1 MIKFIL
7 IILDGFGLRKE
18 EEGNAVA
25 QANTPNL
32 DKMMNN
38 CPLSKIET
46 SGKFVGLPDG
56 IMGNSEVGHMNMG
69 AGRIVKQ
76 DLVRINDSIKS
87 NELKNN
93 TQLQNVFNHVKN
105 NDSTMHIMGLISD
118 GGVHS
123 HLDHFEYILAAA
135 RKNGVEKIAIHAFM
149 DGRDTSPVSG
159 INFMNKLENFIAS
172 DKKYKVATVCGRYYA
187 MDRDNRWERIEKA
200 YKMLINSQGENY
212 TDAVTAIQS
221 YYDKD
226 ITDEFINPSI
236 IGEQCPIQNG
246 DAVFSMNFRADR
258 MRQMVTA
265 INDSNFSHFQTK
277 PLDILFTTMTEY
289 QKEFPCSVLFEQ
301 EKIDN
306 IFPELLARNN
316 YRQLRIAETE
326 KYAHVTYF
334 FNGGSEQPFPGETR
348 KLIPSPKVAT
358 YDLQPEM
365 SAPEVTEEVL
375 LAIESDKYEAI
386 IMNFA
391 NPDMVG
397 HTGNIKAA
405 ITAIETIDSCLEK
418 IQRAANEKDAAIFL
432 TADHGNLELM
442 HDPLS
447 GVIHTAHTTLPVPLI
462 LVNVNGNYQL
472 AETGKLADIAPT
484 ILDYLKI
491 EKPLEMTGNS
501 LLISTHE

>member
-93 TQLQNVFNHVKN
+93 TQLQNIFNHVKN

-289 QKEFPCSVLFEQ
+289 QKEFPYSVLFEP

-447 GVIHTAHTTLPVPLI
+447 GMIHTAHTTLPVPLI

>member
-1 MIKFIL
+1 MLKFIL

-18 EEGNAVA
+18 KEGNAVA
-25 QANTPNL
+25 QANTPTL
-32 DKMMNN
+32 DRMMNN
-38 CPLSKIET
+38 CPLSRIET

-123 HLDHFEYILAAA
+123 HLNHFEYILAVA
-135 RKNGVEKIAIHAFM
+135 RENGVEKIAIHAFM

-258 MRQMVTA
+258 MRQIVTA
-265 INDSNFSHFQTK
+265 INDSNFLHFQTK
-277 PLDILFTTMTEY
+277 SLDILFTTMTEY
-289 QKEFPCSVLFEQ
+289 QKEFPYSVLFEQ

-418 IQRAANEKDAAIFL
+418 IQCAANEKDAAIFL

-447 GVIHTAHTTLPVPLI
+447 GMIHTAHTTLPVPLI

>member
-1 MIKFIL
+1 ML

-25 QANTPNL
+25 QAHTPNL
-32 DKMMNN
+32 DKMMIS

-56 IMGNSEVGHMNMG
+56 IMGNSEVGHMNLG
-69 AGRIVKQ
+69 AGRIIKQ
-76 DLVRINDSIKS
+76 DLVRINNSIKS
-87 NELKNN
+87 NELRNN
-93 TQLQNVFNHVKN
+93 TKLQNVFNHVRN
-105 NDSTMHIMGLISD
+105 NDSTMHIMGLVSD

-123 HLDHFEYILAAA
+123 HLDHFEYILVAA
-135 RKNGVEKIAIHAFM
+135 RENGVEKIAIHAFM
-149 DGRDTSPVSG
+149 DGRDTAPESG
-159 INFMNKLENFIAS
+159 INFMKKLEYFIAA

-187 MDRDNRWERIEKA
+187 MDRDNRWDRIEKA
-200 YKMLINSQGENY
+200 YKMLINSTGENY

-236 IGEQCPIQNG
+236 IGEKCPIQNG

-265 INDSNFSHFQTK
+265 INDSNFSYFQTE

-289 QKEFPCSVLFEQ
+289 QKEFPYSVLFEPIT
-301 EKIDN
+301 IDN
-306 IFPELLARNN
+306 IFPEILARNN

-334 FNGGSEQPFPGETR
+334 FNGGREQPFPGETR

-365 SAPEVTEEVL
+365 SAPEVTDEVL
-375 LAIESDKYEAI
+375 LAIESDKFEAI
-386 IMNFA
+386 IVNFA

-397 HTGNIKAA
+397 HTGNINAA

-418 IQRAANEKDAAIFL
+418 IQRAVNEKDAAIFL

-447 GVIHTAHTTLPVPLI
+447 GMVHTAHTTLPVPLI
-462 LVNVNGNYQL
+462 LVNPNRNYQL
-472 AETGKLADIAPT
+472 AERGKLADIAPT

-491 EKPLEMTGNS
+491 EKPRDMTGNS
-501 LLISTHE
+501 LLIFISE

>member
-93 TQLQNVFNHVKN
+93 TQLQNIFNHVKN

-258 MRQMVTA
+258 MRQIVTA
-265 INDSNFSHFQTK
+265 INDSNFLHFQTK
-277 PLDILFTTMTEY
+277 SLDILFTTMTEY
-289 QKEFPCSVLFEQ
+289 QKEFPYSVLFEQ
-301 EKIDN
+301 EKIYN
-306 IFPELLARNN
+306 VFPELLARNN

-365 SAPEVTEEVL
+365 SAPEVTDEVL

>member
-18 EEGNAVA
+18 EDGNAVA
-25 QANTPNL
+25 QANIPNL

-76 DLVRINDSIKS
+76 DLVRINDSIRS

-93 TQLQNVFNHVKN
+93 TQLQNVFNHVKT

-135 RKNGVEKIAIHAFM
+135 RENGVEKIAIHAFM

-187 MDRDNRWERIEKA
+187 MDRDNRWERIEIA

-212 TDAVTAIQS
+212 TDAITAIQS
-221 YYDKD
+221 CYDKD

-246 DAVFSMNFRADR
+246 DAIFSMNFRADR
-258 MRQMVTA
+258 MRQMVIA
-265 INDSNFSHFQTK
+265 IND
-277 PLDILFTTMTEY
+277 
-289 QKEFPCSVLFEQ
+289 
-301 EKIDN
+301 
-306 IFPELLARNN
+306 
-316 YRQLRIAETE
+316 
-326 KYAHVTYF
+326 
-334 FNGGSEQPFPGETR
+334 
-348 KLIPSPKVAT
+348 
-358 YDLQPEM
+358 
-365 SAPEVTEEVL
+365 
-375 LAIESDKYEAI
+375 
-386 IMNFA
+386 
-391 NPDMVG
+391 
-397 HTGNIKAA
+397 
-405 ITAIETIDSCLEK
+405 
-418 IQRAANEKDAAIFL
+418 
-432 TADHGNLELM
+432 
-442 HDPLS
+442 
-447 GVIHTAHTTLPVPLI
+447 
-462 LVNVNGNYQL
+462 
-472 AETGKLADIAPT
+472 
-484 ILDYLKI
+484 
-491 EKPLEMTGNS
+491 
-501 LLISTHE
+501 

>member
-93 TQLQNVFNHVKN
+93 TQLQNIFNHVKN

-258 MRQMVTA
+258 MRQIVTA
-265 INDSNFSHFQTK
+265 INDSNFPHFQTK
-277 PLDILFTTMTEY
+277 SLDILFTTMTEY
-289 QKEFPCSVLFEQ
+289 QKEFPYSVLFEQ
-301 EKIDN
+301 EKIYN
-306 IFPELLARNN
+306 VFPELLARNN

-365 SAPEVTEEVL
+365 SAPEVTAEVL

-447 GVIHTAHTTLPVPLI
+447 GMIHTAHTTLPVPLI

>member
-123 HLDHFEYILAAA
+123 HLNHFEYILAVA
-135 RKNGVEKIAIHAFM
+135 RENGVEKIAIHAFM

-258 MRQMVTA
+258 MRQIVTA
-265 INDSNFSHFQTK
+265 INDSNFLHFQTK
-277 PLDILFTTMTEY
+277 SLDILFTTMTEY
-289 QKEFPCSVLFEQ
+289 QKEFPYSVLFEQ

-447 GVIHTAHTTLPVPLI
+447 GMIHTAHTTFPVPLI
-462 LVNVNGNYQL
+462 LVNFNGNYQL

>member
-18 EEGNAVA
+18 KEGNAVA

-135 RKNGVEKIAIHAFM
+135 RENGVEKIAIHAFM

-258 MRQMVTA
+258 MRQIVTA
-265 INDSNFSHFQTK
+265 INDSNFLHFQTK
-277 PLDILFTTMTEY
+277 SLDILFTTMTEY
-289 QKEFPCSVLFEQ
+289 QKEFPYSVLFEQ

-447 GVIHTAHTTLPVPLI
+447 GMIHTAHTTLPVPLI

>member
-1 MIKFIL
+1 ML
-7 IILDGFGLRKE
+7 IILDGFGLRQEK
-18 EEGNAVA
+18 EGNAIA

-32 DKMMNN
+32 DRIMND

-93 TQLQNVFNHVKN
+93 THLQNVFNHVQN
-105 NDSTMHIMGLISD
+105 NTSTLHIMGLISD

-123 HLDHFEYILAAA
+123 HLDHFEYILSTA
-135 RKNGVEKIAIHAFM
+135 RESGVKKIAIHAFM

-159 INFMNKLENFIAS
+159 INFIKKLETYIAS
-172 DKKYKVATVCGRYYA
+172 DDNYRVATVCGRYYA
-187 MDRDNRWERIEKA
+187 MDRDNRWERVGTA
-200 YKMLINSQGENY
+200 YQMLIHSEGKFFF
-212 TDAVTAIQS
+212 DATTAIEAS
-221 YYDKD
+221 YENG
-226 ITDEFINPSI
+226 IMDEFIKPVI
-236 IGEQCPIQNG
+236 IGEPCPIQNG
-246 DAVFSMNFRADR
+246 DAVLSMNFRADR
-258 MRQMVTA
+258 MRQIVTA
-265 INDSNFSHFQTK
+265 INDSKFSHFKTK
-277 PLDILFTTMTEY
+277 PLDILFTSMTKY
-289 QKEFPCSVLFEQ
+289 KDDFPYPDLFEP
-301 EKIDN
+301 EKINN
-306 IFPELLARNN
+306 IFPELLAQNN

-334 FNGGSEQPFPGETR
+334 FNGGREQPFSGETR

-365 SAPEVTEEVL
+365 SALEVTDEVF
-375 LAIESDKYEAI
+375 LAIAGNQYEAI

-397 HTGNIKAA
+397 HTGNITAA
-405 ITAIETIDSCLEK
+405 ISAIETIDACLEK
-418 IQRAANEKDAAIFL
+418 ILHAAKEKNAAIFL

-442 HDPLS
+442 HDPQS
-447 GVIHTAHTTLPVPLI
+447 GMPHTAHTTFPVPLI
-462 LVNVNGNYQL
+462 LVGVNGNYSL
-472 AETGKLADIAPT
+472 AENGKLADIAPT

-491 EKPLEMTGNS
+491 EKPQEMTGNS
-501 LLISTHE
+501 LLIFTND

>member
-93 TQLQNVFNHVKN
+93 TQLQNIFNHVKN

-200 YKMLINSQGENY
+200 YKMLINSQGKNY

-258 MRQMVTA
+258 MRQIVTA
-265 INDSNFSHFQTK
+265 INDSNFPHFQTK
-277 PLDILFTTMTEY
+277 SLDILFTTMTEY
-289 QKEFPCSVLFEQ
+289 QKEFPYSVLFEPVT
-301 EKIDN
+301 IDN

-365 SAPEVTEEVL
+365 SAPEVTDEVL

>member
-93 TQLQNVFNHVKN
+93 TQLQNIFNHVKN

-123 HLDHFEYILAAA
+123 HLDHFEYILAVA
-135 RKNGVEKIAIHAFM
+135 RENGVEKIAIHAFM

-289 QKEFPCSVLFEQ
+289 QKEFPYSVLFEP

>member
-18 EEGNAVA
+18 KEGNAVA

-32 DKMMNN
+32 DKMMKN

-93 TQLQNVFNHVKN
+93 TQLQNVFNHVQN
-105 NDSTMHIMGLISD
+105 NTSTLHIMGLISD

-123 HLDHFEYILAAA
+123 HLDHFEYILSTA
-135 RKNGVEKIAIHAFM
+135 RESGVKKIAIHAFM

-159 INFMNKLENFIAS
+159 INFINTLETFITS
-172 DKKYKVATVCGRYYA
+172 DDQYRVTTVCGRYYA
-187 MDRDNRWERIEKA
+187 MDRDNRWERVEIA
-200 YKMLINSQGENY
+200 YQMLIHSEGEKFP
-212 TDAVTAIQS
+212 DAATAIQAS
-221 YYDKD
+221 YDND
-226 ITDEFINPSI
+226 ITDEFIKPTV
-236 IGEQCPIQNG
+236 IGEDCPIQNG
-246 DAVFSMNFRADR
+246 DALLSMNFRADR
-258 MRQMVTA
+258 MRQIVTA
-265 INDSNFSHFQTK
+265 INHSKYSHFKTK
-277 PLDILFTTMTEY
+277 PLDILFTSITKY
-289 QKEFPCSVLFEQ
+289 KENFPFPVLFEP
-301 EKIDN
+301 EKINN
-306 IFPELLARNN
+306 IFPEILAQNN
-316 YRQLRIAETE
+316 YRQFRIAETE

-365 SAPEVTEEVL
+365 SAHEVTDEVL
-375 LAIESDKYEAI
+375 FAIESDQYEAI

-397 HTGNIKAA
+397 HTGNITAA
-405 ITAIETIDSCLEK
+405 ISAIETIDACLEK
-418 IQRAANEKDAAIFL
+418 IQHAAKEKNAAIFL

-442 HDPLS
+442 HDPQN
-447 GVIHTAHTTLPVPLI
+447 GIAHTAHTTLPVPLI
-462 LVNVNGNYQL
+462 LVGVNGNYSL
-472 AETGKLADIAPT
+472 AEKGKLADIAPT

-491 EKPLEMTGNS
+491 EKPQEMTGNS
-501 LLISTHE
+501 LLISTND

>member
-93 TQLQNVFNHVKN
+93 TQLQNIFNHVKN

-123 HLDHFEYILAAA
+123 HLDHFGYILAAA
-135 RKNGVEKIAIHAFM
+135 RESGVEKIAIHAFM

-289 QKEFPCSVLFEQ
+289 QKEFPYSVLFEQ
-301 EKIDN
+301 EKIYN
-306 IFPELLARNN
+306 VFPELLARNN

-447 GVIHTAHTTLPVPLI
+447 GMIHTAHTTFPVPLI
-462 LVNVNGNYQL
+462 LANVNGNYQL

>member
-93 TQLQNVFNHVKN
+93 TQLQNIFNHVKN

-135 RKNGVEKIAIHAFM
+135 RENGVEKIAIHAFM

-289 QKEFPCSVLFEQ
+289 QKEFPYSVLFEP

-365 SAPEVTEEVL
+365 SAPEVTDEVL

-447 GVIHTAHTTLPVPLI
+447 GMIHTAHTTLPVPLI

>member
-135 RKNGVEKIAIHAFM
+135 RENGVEKIAIHAFM

-187 MDRDNRWERIEKA
+187 MDRDNRWERIEIA

-258 MRQMVTA
+258 MRQIVTA
-265 INDSNFSHFQTK
+265 INDSNFLHFQTK
-277 PLDILFTTMTEY
+277 SLDILFTTMTEY
-289 QKEFPCSVLFEQ
+289 QKEFPYSVLFEQ

-447 GVIHTAHTTLPVPLI
+447 GMIHTAHTTLPVPLI

>member
-1 MIKFIL
+1 
-7 IILDGFGLRKE
+7 
-18 EEGNAVA
+18 
-25 QANTPNL
+25 
-32 DKMMNN
+32 
-38 CPLSKIET
+38 
-46 SGKFVGLPDG
+46 
-56 IMGNSEVGHMNMG
+56 
-69 AGRIVKQ
+69 
-76 DLVRINDSIKS
+76 
-87 NELKNN
+87 
-93 TQLQNVFNHVKN
+93 
-105 NDSTMHIMGLISD
+105 
-118 GGVHS
+118 
-123 HLDHFEYILAAA
+123 
-135 RKNGVEKIAIHAFM
+135 
-149 DGRDTSPVSG
+149 
-159 INFMNKLENFIAS
+159 
-172 DKKYKVATVCGRYYA
+172 
-187 MDRDNRWERIEKA
+187 
-200 YKMLINSQGENY
+200 
-212 TDAVTAIQS
+212 
-221 YYDKD
+221 
-226 ITDEFINPSI
+226 
-236 IGEQCPIQNG
+236 
-246 DAVFSMNFRADR
+246 
-258 MRQMVTA
+258 
-265 INDSNFSHFQTK
+265 
-277 PLDILFTTMTEY
+277 MTEY
-289 QKEFPCSVLFEQ
+289 QKEFPYSVLFEQ

-334 FNGGSEQPFPGETR
+334 FNGGNEQPFPGETR

>member
-25 QANTPNL
+25 QANIPNL

-76 DLVRINDSIKS
+76 DLVRINDSIRS

-93 TQLQNVFNHVKN
+93 TQLQNVFNHVKT

-135 RKNGVEKIAIHAFM
+135 RENGVEKIAIHAFM

-258 MRQMVTA
+258 MRQIVTA
-265 INDSNFSHFQTK
+265 INDSNFLHFQTK
-277 PLDILFTTMTEY
+277 SLDILFTTMTEY
-289 QKEFPCSVLFEQ
+289 QKEFPYSVLFEQ

-334 FNGGSEQPFPGETR
+334 FNVGSEQPFPGETR

-447 GVIHTAHTTLPVPLI
+447 GMIHTAHTTLPVPLI